1 MTVKTLEIK
10 KGSESKKYVETFLN
24 RTCSHNLETIVKAS
38 EHLDAIYAKYN
49 SLDLLMTFL
58 LRGKIGRCYWVCEE
72 PSGKIVRIYIGE
84 THKSVKNLSIE
95 ALPLLAF
102 STIYD

>member
-10 KGSESKKYVETFLN
+10 KAARESKKYVETFLN
-24 RTCSHNLETIVKAS
+24 RTCSQNLETIVKAS

-49 SLDLLMTFL
+49 SLDFINDLFIE
-58 LRGKIGRCYWVCEE
+58 REKSGRCYWVCEE

-84 THKSVKNLSIE
+84 THKKCEEPIN
-95 ALPLLAF
+95 
-102 STIYD
+102 